1 MKSVRLVR
9 NFIKAKLI
17 VFISQKL
24 GKGRGTSLPGI
35 GVEKRYPDLLT
46 ELTAG
51 FEKIILISG
60 TNGKT
65 TTRALITHIYESLNI
80 KVCSNRGG
88 ANLIRGIASSLLLNL
103 NFWLQPKAKVAVF
116 EVEEASLPI
125 LTKYIK
131 ADTLILTN
139 LFRDQL
145 DAYGEVNKT
154 VDYFKNA
161 ILNLGAKLVG
171 DKIDSK
177 EPKLQVI
184 YNGEDQKL
192 VSIVDNFEVNKLPFG
207 LEIEEDKKPKYEAKV
222 DQKAKK
228 SSKYLKATEIQTKNL
243 QTSFE
248 VKIDKKS
255 LKVVSQLPGY
265 YNVYNILAAVN
276 LVYPIFGKAILEPIK
291 TFKPAFGRGERIKY
305 NNTEIVLFLIK
316 NPAGFDQVLDLLAS
330 NYADQ
335 KLNLAVAIN
344 DNIADGK
351 DVSWLWD
358 VDLEKFVKKQPL
370 ETLYTSGSRGL
381 DMLLR
386 FEYAEKVVFTQN
398 NFPSLEQLLTK
409 IESQTGEFI
418 VLCTYTALMEFRKLL
433 EKKATIGSFDGAGN

>member
-1 MKSVRLVR
+1 MKSFRLIR
-9 NFIKAKLI
+9 NFIKAKFV

-35 GVEKRYPDLLT
+35 GVEKRYPELLL
-46 ELTAG
+46 ELGSG
-51 FEKIILISG
+51 FEKIIFISG

-65 TTRALITHIYESLNI
+65 TTRALLTQIYESQNI

-103 NFWLQPKAKVAVF
+103 NFRLQPKAKIAIF
-116 EVEEASLPI
+116 EVEEASLPT
-125 LTKYIK
+125 LCKYIK

-154 VDYFKNA
+154 AEYFKAA

-171 DKIDSK
+171 DKIDEK
-177 EPKLQVI
+177 EAQLNLI

-192 VSIVDNFEVNKLPFG
+192 ASIVDNFEVNKLPFG
-207 LEIEEDKKPKYEAKV
+207 LDIEEDQKPKYEAKV
-222 DQKAKK
+222 DQKSKK
-228 SSKYLKATEIQTKNL
+228 STKYLKATNVETKNL
-243 QTSFE
+243 ETKFDL
-248 VKIDKKS
+248 KISNKS
-255 LKVVSQLPGY
+255 LKVVSQLPGF
-265 YNVYNILAAVN
+265 YNVYNILAAIAVSH
-276 LVYPIFGKAILEPIK
+276 PIFGKAILDPIK

-316 NPAGFDQVLDLLAS
+316 NPAGFDQVLDLLSS

-358 VDLEKFVKKQPL
+358 VDLEKFVKQQPL
-370 ETLYTSGSRGL
+370 ENLYTSGTRGL
-381 DMLLR
+381 DMLVR
-386 FEYAEKVVFTQN
+386 FEYATKEVSTHN
-398 NFPSLEQLLTK
+398 NFATSEDLLAK

-418 VLCTYTALMEFRKLL
+418 VLCTYTALMDLRKLL
-433 EKKATIGSFDGAGN
+433 ETKATISSFDGVGN